1 MADGFYLPRW
11 FGLQH
16 DILGDRFCHFCRP
29 SQGVPLWLL
38 KRQDM
43 YVPAGALGMAEPG
56 FRVLAAP
63 NKLSVVF
70 SVAGQCC
77 FKFWRF
83 THSVAVLH
91 CALAGWLWGRQKGEP
106 KHWLLLSIC
115 RQQLHFSCAQGHC
128 FL

>member
-1 MADGFYLPRW
+1 
-11 FGLQH
+11 
-16 DILGDRFCHFCRP
+16 
-29 SQGVPLWLL
+29 
-38 KRQDM
+38 M

-91 CALAGWLWGRQKGEP
+91 CALAGWLWGRQKGDP